1 MAKTAKAILT
11 LAIMALAPATP
22 LMAQHNNTP
31 LQLSKAQNS
40 VKNSTDIITIGMAT
54 ATLGGVI
61 ISKDWEGLKQSALT
75 VATTLG
81 TTYLL
86 KYTVR
91 KERPDHADLH
101 SFPSNHS
108 AFAFANASF
117 LTRRYGWQLGVPA
130 FALASY
136 VGWGRVYAK
145 RHYWLDVAAGAAIG
159 MGAALIFT
167 HPFAEKHNL
176 AITPYSDGSKFL
188 LSASMTL

>member
-1 MAKTAKAILT
+1 
-11 LAIMALAPATP
+11 MALAPATP
-22 LMAQHNNTP
+22 LMAQHNSTP